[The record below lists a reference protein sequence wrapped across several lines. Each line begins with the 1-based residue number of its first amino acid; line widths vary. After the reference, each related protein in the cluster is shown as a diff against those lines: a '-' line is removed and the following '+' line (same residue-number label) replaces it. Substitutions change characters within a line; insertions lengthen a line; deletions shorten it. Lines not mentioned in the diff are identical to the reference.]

1 MIKGCASDLLTAL
14 GFFLAAALLFSF
26 MRAEPFRGGGGG
38 GGGGRGG
45 GGMGGGGMGGVGMGG
60 RTYGGY
66 GGYGGEFGGGDD
78 WGVAPVQ
85 TWYNAPVQMCASD
98 DDCLSRRCTP
108 RGVCL

>member
-1 MIKGCASDLLTAL
+1 MKGCTSDLLTAL

-26 MRAEPFRGGGGG
+26 MTNEPFRGGGG

-45 GGMGGGGMGGVGMGG
+45 GGGMGG
-60 RTYGGY
+60 RGYGGY

-98 DDCLSRRCTP
+98 DDCASRRCTP